1 MAGQMKNTGTTLHE
15 GEVEAQ
21 RRFGVEGFDWDEEK
35 LQTMFKDVI
44 SPERAEFF
52 ESLPFFFIATANARG
67 ECDCSFRGRE
77 YDASGTPLPLL
88 KVLDEKTLVF
98 PDYPGNKLYNSLGNI
113 IVNGH
118 IGMLFI
124 DFQAQRRMR
133 LNGLATIIDDSSR
146 YAHIWP
152 NAAQYVQVTAQ
163 QVYGN
168 CRQRIPR
175 MTFTH
180 AGSDRA

>member
-1 MAGQMKNTGTTLHE
+1 MARQVSNTSAQLHE

-21 RRFGVEGFDWDEEK
+21 RRFGVEGMDWDDDK
-35 LQTMFKDVI
+35 LLAMFQEVI
-44 SPERAEFF
+44 TPERAEFF
-52 ESLPFFFIATANARG
+52 ESLPFFFIATANVRG

-77 YDASGTPLPLL
+77 YDTTGAPFPLL
-88 KVLDEKTLVF
+88 KVLDKKTLVF
-98 PDYPGNKLYNSLGNI
+98 PDYSGNKLYNSLGNI

-133 LNGLATIIDDSSR
+133 LNGLASIIDDASC
-146 YAHIWP
+146 YANIWP
-152 NAAQYVQVTAQ
+152 NAAQYVRVTAQ

-168 CRQRIPR
+168 CRARIPL

-180 AGSDRA
+180 AGSGRA